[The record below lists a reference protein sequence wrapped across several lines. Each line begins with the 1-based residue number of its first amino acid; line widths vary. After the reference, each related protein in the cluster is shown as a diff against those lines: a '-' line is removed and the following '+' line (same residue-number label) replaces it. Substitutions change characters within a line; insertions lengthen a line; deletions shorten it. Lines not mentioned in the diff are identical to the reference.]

1 MRSVAVKS
9 AAALAI
15 GVMALSGCGG
25 QTATGSAESGTGY
38 VAGDGSAVVLPV
50 ADRQPAPDISGP
62 TLEGGSW
69 SLAQERGDVVVLN
82 VWASW
87 CAPCRAE
94 APALEQVSVETADQG
109 VQFVGLNTRDTDAAA
124 KAFVAN
130 YGITYP
136 NVVDTDGT
144 IQLAFRDTLPP
155 QSIPSTV
162 FIDAEGRVAARVL
175 GEIDRSRLQ
184 GIIETLVAEQ
194 SAQPTEP
201 S

>member
-1 MRSVAVKS
+1 MR
-9 AAALAI
+9 AAAVTTATAMVVSALL
-15 GVMALSGCGG
+15 LSGCGG
-25 QTATGSAESGTGY
+25 QTATGAADTGMGY

-62 TLEGGSW
+62 TLDGGTW
-69 SLAQERGDVVVLN
+69 TMADHLGQVVVLN

-94 APALEQVSVETADQG
+94 APALEQVSVETADQA
-109 VQFVGLNTRDTDAAA
+109 VQFVGLNTRDTEAAA

-136 NVVDTDGT
+136 NLVDDDGSL
-144 IQLAFRDTLPP
+144 QLAFRDTLPP

-162 FIDAEGRVAARVL
+162 FVDAQGRVAARVL
-175 GEIDRSRLQ
+175 GEIDKSRLQ
-184 GIIETLVAEQ
+184 GIIDTLVTEQ
-194 SAQPTEP
+194 S
-201 S
+201 